1 MVSQI
6 VPKTGLL
13 YETPINRMLIGRVA
27 EWSKAADHKS
37 VRCILR
43 RFESCLSWVYS
54 SVDRALGF
62 LPNGYLREE
71 NIEFPGANM
80 GTKRKNP
87 KIWTTQQH

>member
-1 MVSQI
+1 
-6 VPKTGLL
+6 
-13 YETPINRMLIGRVA
+13 
-27 EWSKAADHKS
+27 
-37 VRCILR
+37 
-43 RFESCLSWVYS
+43 VYS